1 LYCVETLAGT
11 FPDLGWHQ
19 EGEMGGVWSP
29 PIKLLDGYWIGLRR
43 RGSMPDWLTQPLNW
57 QLAPDGAT
65 FTYALPA
72 LGVCVRRRS
81 WIVPDQPALVVDI
94 TIEPD
99 GDTLPMP
106 AGALECGIVL
116 RSDLHGVWLS
126 ERLGWTD
133 GVDVASY
140 RPDLRAVV
148 LADRDNPG
156 WTICAGAARV
166 PVSIALGPDVWG
178 PERTGG
184 RGGGG
189 GGGVCLPPGPGGGRG
204 GGGL

>member
-1 LYCVETLAGT
+1 MRDWPEQRHLRTAADARRLYALCGTRLYCVETLAGT

-99 GDTLPMP
+99 G
-106 AGALECGIVL
+106 
-116 RSDLHGVWLS
+116 
-126 ERLGWTD
+126 
-133 GVDVASY
+133 
-140 RPDLRAVV
+140 
-148 LADRDNPG
+148 
-156 WTICAGAARV
+156 
-166 PVSIALGPDVWG
+166 
-178 PERTGG
+178 
-184 RGGGG
+184 
-189 GGGVCLPPGPGGGRG
+189 
-204 GGGL
+204 